1 MLPFYFMIF
10 ENIDLET
17 KNSILKKISIT
28 KEYLRN
34 EIIFNINDLI
44 VSLAFIKRGAVK
56 VVDLNNR
63 LIKQYN
69 QNEIIN
75 LPLLF
80 SKSNVYEN
88 KYVSLSL
95 TTISFI
101 SKADILK
108 LMNENETINENILY
122 LLSDYSN
129 KLNEHVRLLSY
140 KTIRQ
145 KFIEFLLLESRRK
158 KASSFF
164 IDYTKSELAIYLNCE
179 RHLLSLEIQKLIN
192 EGVIANKNKLYTI
205 INFTRLMD

>member
-1 MLPFYFMIF
+1 MIF

-28 KEYLRN
+28 KEHLRN

>member
-1 MLPFYFMIF
+1 MIF

-129 KLNEHVRLLSY
+129 KLNEHVRLLCY

>member
-1 MLPFYFMIF
+1 MIF

>member
-1 MLPFYFMIF
+1 MIF

-80 SKSNVYEN
+80 
-88 KYVSLSL
+88 
-95 TTISFI
+95 
-101 SKADILK
+101 
-108 LMNENETINENILY
+108 
-122 LLSDYSN
+122 
-129 KLNEHVRLLSY
+129 
-140 KTIRQ
+140 
-145 KFIEFLLLESRRK
+145 
-158 KASSFF
+158 
-164 IDYTKSELAIYLNCE
+164 
-179 RHLLSLEIQKLIN
+179 
-192 EGVIANKNKLYTI
+192 
-205 INFTRLMD
+205 

>member
-1 MLPFYFMIF
+1 LLPFYFMIF